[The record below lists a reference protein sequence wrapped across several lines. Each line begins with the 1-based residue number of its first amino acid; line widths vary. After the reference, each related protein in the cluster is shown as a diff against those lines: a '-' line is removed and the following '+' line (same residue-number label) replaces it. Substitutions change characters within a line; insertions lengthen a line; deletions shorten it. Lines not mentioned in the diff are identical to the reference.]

1 MFARALVGQ
10 SGGSEA
16 AVVSLPTQGRRMQG
30 RDGMRWV
37 RSCRPT
43 CFAATS
49 QHYDGLRSK
58 FILDHAA
65 YGRVHVLEAHARHGQ
80 GAQAGDEL
88 LVNCRTVA
96 RQRTTPD
103 LPPRRQPIL
112 GELFE
117 GDCGGSCVRALIDLT
132 QRLGETPLRSVLD
145 FEFALPAEIPVQV
158 AVHYRPGLAGTD
170 WLDDV
175 TTLAQRCV
183 PPGLAAPPV
192 IISCARPRIQVR

>member
-1 MFARALVGQ
+1 MN
-10 SGGSEA
+10 
-16 AVVSLPTQGRRMQG
+16 
-30 RDGMRWV
+30 
-37 RSCRPT
+37 
-43 CFAATS
+43 
-49 QHYDGLRSK
+49 GLRSK

-117 GDCGGSCVRALIDLT
+117 
-132 QRLGETPLRSVLD
+132 
-145 FEFALPAEIPVQV
+145 
-158 AVHYRPGLAGTD
+158 
-170 WLDDV
+170 
-175 TTLAQRCV
+175 
-183 PPGLAAPPV
+183 
-192 IISCARPRIQVR
+192 